1 MPENEDDE
9 ASGELSPSKVRTAI
23 DRIEQ
28 KKLAIQLIESQRYIV
43 KSRTGVPICEDQV
56 EMIDDVVEQLGAAAE
71 AVWPGD
77 DMPAVAEIAEGEW
90 VEEVTEDESDA
101 ESEAEDGEE

>member
-1 MPENEDDE
+1 MPENEEFGD
-9 ASGELSPSKVRTAI
+9 GELPPSEVRTAMS
-23 DRIEQ
+23 RIEQ
-28 KKLAIQLIESQRYIV
+28 KKLAIQLIESQRYVV

-77 DMPAVAEIAEGEW
+77 DMPPVEEIAEGEW
-90 VEEVTEDESDA
+90 VEEVTEDETDVD
-101 ESEAEDGEE
+101 SEAEDEGE

>member
-1 MPENEDDE
+1 MPDEDDDV
-9 ASGELSPSKVRTAI
+9 SGELSPDEVRLAV

-28 KKLAIQLIESQRYIV
+28 KKLAIQLIEAQRYIV
-43 KSRTGVPICEDQV
+43 KSRTGVPICDEQDG
-56 EMIDDVVEQLGAAAE
+56 MIDDVVEQLGAAAE

-77 DMPAVAEIAEGEW
+77 DMPPVEEIAEGEW

-101 ESEAEDGEE
+101 ESEAEDREE